1 MKNRV
6 AKQILVVLGLAIG
19 AVFFSPATY
28 SQQALLL
35 NEYPD
40 SYTVQEGDTLW
51 NIASQF
57 LRDPQR
63 WPEVW
68 QPDNYLDNADFI
80 YPGDTLRMTFV
91 GGSPRILVQRGDRTV
106 EQISPQM
113 REEPLTSS
121 IPAIPLEAIENSF
134 TRNRIVTQAEFDNA
148 PYIVANTGNNLA
160 LSTGDEIL
168 ARGVWPLTTNS
179 FEVYR
184 ENRSYMDEADDE
196 ILIGL
201 ELEYLGFATIS
212 AVESGDMRRLVI
224 NSGAKEIRVGDR
236 LLIRQESRL
245 DATIFPTNPSQYLEG
260 QIIAFMSGENMGSQ
274 LDTVVVNL
282 GTQDNLEIG
291 DVLSI
296 QREGE
301 QVVDEI
307 ERGRMSV
314 GQRFQ
319 SLFRGADLQLPSSSI
334 GLILVYRTFEQL
346 SYAVILS
353 AEEPIQLNNLVSSPP

>member
-6 AKQILVVLGLAIG
+6 AKQILVALALGFSALLISPTAI
-19 AVFFSPATY
+19 

-40 SYTVQEGDTLW
+40 SYVVQEGDSLW

-68 QPDNYLDNADFI
+68 QADEYLDNSDFI

-113 REEPLTSS
+113 REQPLTSS

-134 TRNRIVTQAEFDNA
+134 TRNRIVTRAEFDAA
-148 PYIVANTGNNLA
+148 PYIVANTSNNLA

-168 ARGVWPLTTNS
+168 ARGEWPLTTNS

-184 ENRSYMDEADDE
+184 ENRVYFDEENELE
-196 ILIGL
+196 IGM
-201 ELEYLGFATIS
+201 ELEYLGFTTIT
-212 AVESGDMRRLVI
+212 AVEAADLRRLVI

-236 LLIRQESRL
+236 LLIRQETRL
-245 DATIFPTNPSQYLEG
+245 DATIFPTQPPQYMEG
-260 QIIAFMSGENMGSQ
+260 QIIAFMSGEKMGSQ

-282 GTQDNLEIG
+282 GIRDNLETG
-291 DVLSI
+291 DVLSVHR
-296 QREGE
+296 QGLN
-301 QVVDEI
+301 VVDEV
-307 ERGRMSV
+307 ERERMST
-314 GQRFQ
+314 GQRFR
-319 SLFRGADLQLPSSSI
+319 SLFRGADLQLPDSAI
-334 GLILVYRTFEQL
+334 GMLLVYRTFDQL

-353 AEEPIQLNNLVSSPP
+353 AQEPVQLNNLVSSPP